1 MCRWWWY
8 FFFKVIYC
16 RKPWSPDNETVV
28 VFWLLVV
35 LNSKLVD
42 GQAHMWMFINQSTN
56 RLLWCSALCTKLT
69 FLAAMV
75 ATAGTAVTA
84 VTRSYS
90 FIKECNRCVK
100 ICYSSWRKSHLLCW
114 GSTMTYV
121 YTTSFA
127 APQRSVRA
135 VTTKCYSKILAAWH
149 SSYTTAATRSA
160 VTGLEKP
167 FYVFGVCGPL
177 WTTVVRQSI
186 KVLAPT
192 CQPRWLRR
200 NQIFL
205 FGKIT
210 FCLENLVSGEMAEI
224 WCWAEI

>member
-1 MCRWWWY
+1 MVNRTCGCLLTNRPIG
-8 FFFKVIYC
+8 FFDVLH
-16 RKPWSPDNETVV
+16 SVQSSH
-28 VFWLLVV
+28 FWLLWLRQLEHQLQLSQEVTV
-35 LNSKLVD
+35 LSK
-42 GQAHMWMFINQSTN
+42 N
-56 RLLWCSALCTKLT
+56 
-69 FLAAMV
+69 
-75 ATAGTAVTA
+75 ATDVWIFVTA
-84 VTRSYS
+84 L
-90 FIKECNRCVK
+90 EGNL
-100 ICYSSWRKSHLLCW
+100 ICRRCW

>member
-1 MCRWWWY
+1 MFCTLYKAHIFGCYGCDSWNSSYSCHKKLQFYQRMQQMC
-8 FFFKVIYC
+8 K
-16 RKPWSPDNETVV
+16 E
-28 VFWLLVV
+28 
-35 LNSKLVD
+35 
-42 GQAHMWMFINQSTN
+42 QSI
-56 RLLWCSALCTKLT
+56 
-69 FLAAMV
+69 F
-75 ATAGTAVTA
+75 VTA
-84 VTRSYS
+84 L
-90 FIKECNRCVK
+90 EGNL
-100 ICYSSWRKSHLLCW
+100 ICWHCW